1 MATKVVATAFGGP
14 EVLSVVPA
22 DVPAP
27 GAGEVTVKVRAAAI
41 NPIDFKRFSGAV
53 GSDPSTLPQPVGSEL
68 AGVVTAVGDDAEGPA
83 GPVSPGDEVVV
94 YPVTGAFADAVTVPA
109 STVVPKPA
117 EVPWAEAS
125 GALLAGAT
133 AVHALAVVGVAKSD
147 TVLIHGGS
155 GSVGQIAVQ
164 LAVETG
170 ATVIATAS
178 ERQHD
183 VLRGYGAIP
192 VAYGPGLVDRVRAAA
207 PGGVDA
213 AVDTVGTDEAVD
225 VSLEL
230 VEDRRRIATIA
241 AFGRADTGIRLLG
254 GAPGADPGTEIRRDA
269 WRRLLPAAA
278 SGDLTI
284 PVSATFPLTEA
295 ADAVRLVQGGHP
307 GGKVVLLP
315 DS

>member
-1 MATKVVATAFGGP
+1 
-14 EVLSVVPA
+14 
-22 DVPAP
+22 
-27 GAGEVTVKVRAAAI
+27 
-41 NPIDFKRFSGAV
+41 
-53 GSDPSTLPQPVGSEL
+53 
-68 AGVVTAVGDDAEGPA
+68 VVTAIGDGAEGPA
-83 GPVSPGDEVVV
+83 GPVSVGDEVVA
-94 YPVTGAFADAVTVPA
+94 YPVTGAFADAVTLPA
-109 STVVPKPA
+109 SAVVPKPP

-125 GALLAGAT
+125 GTLLVGAT
-133 AVHALAVVGVAKSD
+133 AVHALTVLDVARGE

-155 GSVGQIAVQ
+155 GSVGRIAAQ

-192 VAYGPGLVDRVRAAA
+192 VAYGPGLADRLRAVA
-207 PGGVDA
+207 PEGLDA
-213 AVDTVGTDEAVD
+213 AFDTVGTDEAVD

-230 VEDRRRIATIA
+230 VEDRQRIVSIA

-254 GAPGADPGTEIRRDA
+254 GGPGADPGTEIRRDA

-278 SGDLTI
+278 SGNLTI
-284 PVSATFPLTEA
+284 VVSAAFPLAEA

-315 DS
+315 